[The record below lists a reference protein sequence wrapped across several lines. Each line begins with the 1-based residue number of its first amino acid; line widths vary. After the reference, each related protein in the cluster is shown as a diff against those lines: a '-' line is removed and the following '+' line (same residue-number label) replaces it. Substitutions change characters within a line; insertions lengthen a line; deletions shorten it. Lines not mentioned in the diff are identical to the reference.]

1 VLHPRRDYE
10 VAMEGKER
18 GEAHARTIRLAG
30 PIVILSP
37 RLQNSIEQLLQMAM
51 DSRSSR

>member
-1 VLHPRRDYE
+1 
-10 VAMEGKER
+10 MEGKER

-37 RLQNSIEQLLQMAM
+37 RLQNSIKHDLLQMAM
-51 DSRSSR
+51 DS